1 MPRMSTPKKAPKKST
16 KSPAKKTAK
25 PTKSAPKRA
34 PTKAAKPAAK
44 KSPAKASKPA
54 PSPRGKAGTLTSDQ
68 ALARYTPLALQLA
81 KKDVLVCR
89 LDLALA
95 LHNLQLG
102 VASIEPYAA
111 RLRKEVPGLPL
122 AELLALPDLGL
133 ALIFAN
139 EQAEP
144 ANQGQ
149 NRLDLARLR
158 ELREPMLH
166 IAEGLAML
174 GLVPEKT
181 VQAIRA
187 GSGAMDAA
195 RDGIALCAL
204 YRAHAAALAGKHP
217 FTQQDFDEISE
228 LGERLTRTIVPEGS
242 QPATRRRNRQEAQ
255 DLSNR
260 LYTLLVLR
268 HQELRKAG
276 YYLFGP
282 ELDTKVPTLA
292 ARRATAKAK
301 KPAPAKP
308 AAPAPTLA
316 PTPNPNA

>member
-1 MPRMSTPKKAPKKST
+1 MPTPKKAPPKST
-16 KSPAKKTAK
+16 KSAAKKPAKPA
-25 PTKSAPKRA
+25 KSAPKKA

-44 KSPAKASKPA
+44 KPPAKAAKPA

-133 ALIFAN
+133 ALIFAS
-139 EQAEP
+139 EQVEP
-144 ANQGQ
+144 ANQAQ

-158 ELREPMLH
+158 ELREAMLR

-174 GLVPEKT
+174 DLLPEKK
-181 VQAIRA
+181 VQDIRV
-187 GSGAMDAA
+187 GTGALDSA
-195 RDGIALCAL
+195 RDGIALCEL

-217 FTQQDFDEISE
+217 FAQQDFDELSE
-228 LGERLTRTIVPEGS
+228 LAERLTRNLTPQGARTANDRTGRTQAVEL
-242 QPATRRRNRQEAQ
+242 R
-255 DLSNR
+255 NR
-260 LYTLLVLR
+260 LYTLLLLR
-268 HQELRKAG
+268 HRELRKAG
-276 YYLFGP
+276 YYLFG
-282 ELDTKVPTLA
+282 DASDAHVPPLQ
-292 ARRATAKAK
+292 ARRAAPKTK
-301 KPAPAKP
+301 KPVPAPVPGPVP
-308 AAPAPTLA
+308 AAPKAP
-316 PTPNPNA
+316 

>member
-1 MPRMSTPKKAPKKST
+1 MPTPKKAPKKSAKSPT
-16 KSPAKKTAK
+16 KSPAKKAAK
-25 PTKSAPKRA
+25 PAPKKA
-34 PTKAAKPAAK
+34 PAKAAKPAAK

-133 ALIFAN
+133 ALIFAS
-139 EQAEP
+139 EQVES

-149 NRLDLARLR
+149 NRIDLARLR
-158 ELREPMLH
+158 ELREPMLY

-217 FTQQDFDEISE
+217 FTQQDFDELSE

-242 QPATRRRNRQEAQ
+242 RPAARRRNRQEAQ

-282 ELDTKVPTLA
+282 ELDAKVPSLA
-292 ARRATAKAK
+292 ARRATPKAK

-308 AAPAPTLA
+308 AAPAPTPA

>member
-1 MPRMSTPKKAPKKST
+1 MPRMPTPKKAPKKSA

-25 PTKSAPKRA
+25 PAKSAPKRA

-44 KSPAKASKPA
+44 KPPAKASKPA
-54 PSPRGKAGTLTSDQ
+54 ASPRGKAGTLTSDQ

-95 LHNLQLG
+95 LHNLQQG

-111 RLRKEVPGLPL
+111 QLRKEVPGLPL

-133 ALIFAN
+133 ALIFAS

-144 ANQGQ
+144 ANQAQ

-158 ELREPMLH
+158 ELREPMLY

-217 FTQQDFDEISE
+217 FTQQDFDELSE

-242 QPATRRRNRQEAQ
+242 RPAARRRNRQEAQ

-282 ELDTKVPTLA
+282 ELDTKVPSLA
-292 ARRATAKAK
+292 ARRATPKAK

-308 AAPAPTLA
+308 AAPAPTPA